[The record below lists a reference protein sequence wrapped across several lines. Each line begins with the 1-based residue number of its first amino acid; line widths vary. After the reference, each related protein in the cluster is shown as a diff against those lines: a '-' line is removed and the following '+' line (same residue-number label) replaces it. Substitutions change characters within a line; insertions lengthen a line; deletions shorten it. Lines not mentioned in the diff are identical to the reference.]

1 MVGAAEATVEK
12 ADAEHSCLQKE
23 YQGMCAGVASEK
35 EESRTLTDQVV
46 YFFF

>member
-23 YQGMCAGVASEK
+23 YQGMCAGVATDK
-35 EESRTLTDQVV
+35 EESRTLTDQVCV
-46 YFFF
+46 LF